1 MERTKLKFTVI
12 VLLVILNII
21 LLGIVI
27 SQRSQAQVY
36 QEAGRTQALVY
47 LEQHGISV
55 RSDMIPWESALE
67 DPRVESEKADLI
79 ASQITTET
87 WEIQSMRR
95 PETLLVDFVTGL
107 DDLGVKCTRISSVTE
122 GYTHTIE
129 GERTV
134 FTPVW
139 TIITDNGSYRLN
151 CADGTLKK
159 Y

>member
-1 MERTKLKFTVI
+1 MERAKLKFTVI
-12 VLLVILNII
+12 VLLAILNVI
-21 LLGIVI
+21 LLGVVI

-36 QEAGRTQALVY
+36 EEMGQEQVLVY
-47 LEQHGISV
+47 LEQHGVSV
-55 RSDMIPWESALE
+55 EKDVIPWENTLT
-67 DPRVESEKADLI
+67 DPRLVPEKTALLSD
-79 ASQITTET
+79 QITTET
-87 WEIQSMRR
+87 WEIRAMRR

-107 DDLGVKCTRISSVTE
+107 SQLDVKCSRIASITE
-122 GYTHTIE
+122 GYVHTVE

-139 TIITDNGSYRLN
+139 TIITDNGSYRLD

>member
-1 MERTKLKFTVI
+1 MERAKLKFTVI

-27 SQRSQAQVY
+27 NQRSQAQVY
-36 QEAGRTQALVY
+36 EEAGQTQAMLY
-47 LEQHGISV
+47 LDQHGISV
-55 RSDMIPWESALE
+55 KSDAIPWDSTLT
-67 DPRVESEKADLI
+67 DPRLDPEKAAFI
-79 ASQITTET
+79 SEQVTTET
-87 WEIQSMRR
+87 WEIRPMRR

-107 DDLGVKCTRISSVTE
+107 SQLGVKCSRIASITE
-122 GYTHTIE
+122 GYVHTVE

-139 TIITDNGSYRLN
+139 TIITDNGSYRLD
-151 CADGTLKK
+151 CADGTMKK

>member
-1 MERTKLKFTVI
+1 MERAKLKFTVI

-21 LLGIVI
+21 LLGVVI
-27 SQRSQAQVY
+27 SQRTQAQVY
-36 QEAGRTQALVY
+36 EEVGQIQALVY

-55 RSDMIPWESALE
+55 EKETIPWESTLT
-67 DPRVESEKADLI
+67 DPRLDPEKATFLSD
-79 ASQITTET
+79 QITTET
-87 WEIQSMRR
+87 WEIRTMRG

-107 DDLGVKCTRISSVTE
+107 SQLDVKCSRIASITE
-122 GYTHTIE
+122 GYVHTVE
-129 GERTV
+129 GKRTV

-139 TIITDNGSYRLN
+139 TIITDNGSYRLD